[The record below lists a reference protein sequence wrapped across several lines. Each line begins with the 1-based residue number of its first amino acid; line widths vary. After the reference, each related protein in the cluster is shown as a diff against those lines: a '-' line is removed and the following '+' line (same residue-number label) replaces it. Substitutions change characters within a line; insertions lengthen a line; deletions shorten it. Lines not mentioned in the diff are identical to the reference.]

1 MSRPQSLARADIR
14 RLKKAIRSDSGA
26 EAAEL
31 LLADSIRK
39 GHDKLALHR
48 YLTLQMID
56 ASRCR
61 LYENY
66 CLAVARLH
74 DAEALQRIFRHIG
87 GAKVARMALPSL
99 KLERSEY
106 GN

>member
-1 MSRPQSLARADIR
+1 MSRSESLTRADIR
-14 RLKKAIRSDSGA
+14 RLKKAIRGVSGA

-31 LLADSIRK
+31 LLADSVRK

-56 ASRCR
+56 ASRCK

-74 DAEALQRIFRHIG
+74 DNDALQRVFRHVG
-87 GAKVARMALPSL
+87 WSQSRQNGAS
-99 KLERSEY
+99 
-106 GN
+106 